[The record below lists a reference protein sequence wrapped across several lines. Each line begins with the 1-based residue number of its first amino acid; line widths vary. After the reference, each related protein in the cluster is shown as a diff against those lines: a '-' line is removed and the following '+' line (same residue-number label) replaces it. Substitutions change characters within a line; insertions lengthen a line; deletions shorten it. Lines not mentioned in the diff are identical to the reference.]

1 MKTLVLPALAALFF
15 AGQALSYDVPGAKPL
30 EKLEAEQA
38 KAKSSKKLIVIAYKG
53 SHDTCP
59 YCEDAAAV
67 GAKAIR
73 GVGESVVV
81 TEEQVKN
88 GAAIEKLPAIA
99 KGWLKKQPTNAWVAF
114 AVFDA
119 DMTTLIASI
128 GRNELNGDKKVIR
141 EFSDKIK
148 AAKDE
153 VK

>member
-1 MKTLVLPALAALFF
+1 MKNLILPVLIPLLL
-15 AGQALSYDVPGAKPL
+15 AGQALSYEVPGAKPL

-38 KAKSSKKLIVIAYKG
+38 KAKSSKKLFVIAYKG

-59 YCEDAAAV
+59 YCEDAAAA

-73 GVGESVVV
+73 GVAESVVV
-81 TEEQVKN
+81 TEAQVKN
-88 GAAIEKLPAIA
+88 PDAIAKLPAVV

-141 EFSDKIK
+141 EFTDKIK